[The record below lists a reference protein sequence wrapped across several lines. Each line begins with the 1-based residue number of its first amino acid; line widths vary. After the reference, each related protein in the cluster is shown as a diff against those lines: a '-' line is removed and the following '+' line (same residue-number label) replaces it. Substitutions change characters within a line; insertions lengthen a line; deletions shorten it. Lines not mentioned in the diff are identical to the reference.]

1 MARYEFKLPDIGE
14 GVTEGEIVEWH
25 VRPGDVV
32 AEDDPMVEV
41 MTDKATVTIGAPV
54 AGRIAELRFEVG
66 QTAQV
71 GEVLVVFE
79 TDAAAAEAQ
88 PTETGSPA
96 PAQQTADKKESGPAA
111 TAVGDIREGLPGTS
125 LLGAGAG
132 AGAVT
137 ASAQPASAPASSRP
151 NGNGASHRPVVAA
164 PAAQDDYFQAKP
176 LATPATRR
184 LARELGVDLRR
195 VRPSGPGGR
204 VTKEDV
210 RAYAARAS
218 APAATARPA
227 AAVPSPAS
235 PPARTPVR
243 IEPAVS
249 SAGEPLEE
257 RIPFVG
263 IRRKIAERMQTA
275 KNTAAHFTF
284 VEECHVDRLVELRA
298 RMKPLAEAQGVKL
311 TFLPFIVKAVVA
323 ALKKHPMLNAALDE
337 EAQQLVLR
345 KVYHVGIATA
355 TDAGLMVPVVRDA
368 DRRSI
373 LDVAREIERLSEG
386 ARSGSLKPQELTG
399 STFTITSLG
408 KQGGLFATPV
418 LNFPEVGIL
427 GVHQMKERPVVR
439 DGQITV
445 GKVMLLSLSFDH
457 RIVDGHV
464 GAAFAYEIIGLLE
477 DPDRLLLEI

>member
-25 VRPGDVV
+25 VRQGQAV

-54 AGRIAELRFEVG
+54 AGRVAELRFDVG
-66 QTAQV
+66 QTARV

-79 TDAAAAEAQ
+79 TEAAGAEAAAS
-88 PTETGSPA
+88 PTEEERS
-96 PAQQTADKKESGPAA
+96 EGPAA
-111 TAVGDIREGLPGTS
+111 TAVGDIREGLPGTD
-125 LLGAGAG
+125 LLS
-132 AGAVT
+132 AGAVAGTSAT
-137 ASAQPASAPASSRP
+137 APVPSPSARPATT
-151 NGNGASHRPVVAA
+151 NGHNGATRHVAAA
-164 PAAQDDYFQAKP
+164 PAGQDDYFAKKA

-204 VTKEDV
+204 VTKDDV
-210 RAYAARAS
+210 RAHAARRAAS
-218 APAATARPA
+218 EAGATASTSPVATRP
-227 AAVPSPAS
+227 
-235 PPARTPVR
+235 PVR
-243 IEPAVS
+243 IEPMAS
-249 SAGEPLEE
+249 DHGEVREE
-257 RIPFVG
+257 RVPFVG
-263 IRRKIAERMQTA
+263 VRRKIAERMQLA
-275 KNTAAHFTF
+275 KQTAAHFTF
-284 VEECHVDRLVELRA
+284 VEECHVDRLVELRE
-298 RMKPLAEAQGVKL
+298 RMKPLAAERGVKL
-311 TFLPFIVKAVVA
+311 TFLPFIVKATVA
-323 ALKKHPMLNAALDE
+323 ALKRHPMLNAALDE

-345 KVYHVGIATA
+345 RAYHVGIATA
-355 TDAGLMVPVVRDA
+355 TEAGLMVPVVRDA
-368 DRRSI
+368 DRRSLI
-373 LDVAREIERLSEG
+373 DLAREIERLSEG
-386 ARSGSLKPQELTG
+386 ARSGALSARELSG

-439 DGQITV
+439 DGQIVV

-464 GAAFAYEIIGLLE
+464 GAAFAYEIIHLLQ
-477 DPDRLLLEI
+477 DPDRLLLEG